1 MLQFQAQPPAPWTRT
16 VKVVR
21 TALINIIVLVSLFVL
36 GEGFFSV
43 ALLSSDMLREDVTPE
58 RTHTRYD
65 PELGWAPIPNLDLP
79 SMYGPGNY
87 LRTNSQ
93 GFRGTYDYTET
104 APPGKRRVICSGD
117 SVTFGYGVDDA
128 HSWCRLLE
136 TMDPRLETINMGLSG
151 YGVDQAYLWYKRDA
165 GRFDHQV
172 HLFAPITDDFR
183 RMQSTR
189 FLNYDRPF
197 LLVEDGRL
205 QVTNVPVP
213 ARSFHLPWWSEV
225 RRHLWSLRSA
235 QAVRRLKRSVSE
247 SQGAGAVV
255 PASLD
260 KQAGKLAADRRA
272 AGVVSVLLRDLKAL
286 NEERGSIL
294 VVVYLPTHND
304 RGPDT
309 AFWIGLLADEC
320 EALGIPFVNLVKD
333 FEQMPDDEA
342 IRLYL
347 PDLGHFNRDG
357 NAYVARRIHQNLAG
371 FPEVSR
377 ALFRPDGR
385 QAWNPVGLE

>member
-1 MLQFQAQPPAPWTRT
+1 
-16 VKVVR
+16 V
-21 TALINIIVLVSLFVL
+21 
-36 GEGFFSV
+36 
-43 ALLSSDMLREDVTPE
+43 
-58 RTHTRYD
+58 
-65 PELGWAPIPNLDLP
+65 
-79 SMYGPGNY
+79 
-87 LRTNSQ
+87 
-93 GFRGTYDYTET
+93 
-104 APPGKRRVICSGD
+104 
-117 SVTFGYGVDDA
+117 
-128 HSWCRLLE
+128 
-136 TMDPRLETINMGLSG
+136 DPRLETINMGLSG

-197 LLVEDGRL
+197 LVVEDGRL

-213 ARSFHLPWWSEV
+213 AHSFHLPWWSEA
-225 RRHLWSLRSA
+225 RRHLGSLRSA
-235 QAVRRLKRSVSE
+235 QAARWLKRSVSE
-247 SQGAGAVV
+247 SEGAGAVL

-260 KQAGKLAADRRA
+260 KQAGRLAADRRA

-286 NEERGSIL
+286 NDERGSIL
-294 VVVYLPTHND
+294 VVVYLPTHSD

-309 AFWIGLLADEC
+309 AFWTGLLADEC
-320 EALGIPFVNLVKD
+320 EAIGIPFVNLVKD

-347 PDLGHFNRDG
+347 PDLGHFSRDG
-357 NAYVARRIHQNLAG
+357 NAYIARLIHQNLAG

-385 QAWNPVGLE
+385 QVRNRVGLE

>member
-1 MLQFQAQPPAPWTRT
+1 MLHFQAQPAAPWTRT

-21 TALINIIVLVSLFVL
+21 TALINIIVLVMLFAL
-36 GEGFFSV
+36 GEGFLSV
-43 ALLSSDMLREDVTPE
+43 ALLASDMLREDVTPE

-79 SMYGPGNY
+79 SMYGPGSY

-104 APPGKRRVICSGD
+104 PPPGKRRVICSGD
-117 SVTFGYGVDDA
+117 SVTFGYGVDDE

-136 TMDPRLETINMGLSG
+136 TVDPRLETINMGLSG
-151 YGVDQAYLWYKRDA
+151 YGVDQAYLWYKRAA

-197 LLVEDGRL
+197 LAVEDGRL

-213 ARSFHLPWWSEV
+213 ERSFKLPWWNEA

-235 QAVRRLKRSVSE
+235 QAVRRLDQSVSE
-247 SQGAGAVV
+247 SQGAGAVL
-255 PASLD
+255 PASLG
-260 KQAGKLAADRRA
+260 KPGKLAADRQT
-272 AGVVSVLLRDLKAL
+272 AGVVSVLLRDLQAL

-304 RGPDT
+304 RGLDT
-309 AFWIGLLADEC
+309 AFWIGLLEDEC
-320 EALGIPFVNLVKD
+320 KALGIPFVNLVKD
-333 FEQMPDDEA
+333 FEQMPDHEA

-357 NAYVARRIHQNLAG
+357 NAYVARRIHQYLAG

-385 QAWNPVGLE
+385 QARNRVGLE